1 MNSQFKR
8 ILEGNKFFINNMKYL
23 FDDNYKNEI
32 KSETL
37 LEVLNSKKENK
48 EIEIVFRH
56 YEKNYIAMDVKYE
69 NISFW
74 FHKTEETEGIEL
86 SNVSKDYFNF
96 NIIFSGEENNI
107 NSKSNFFIIDLYD
120 TSSMDKYVERL
131 IPINQDIIDKDFIGF
146 VLMTKDIDI
155 SSLEGISIN
164 DFMLDKKKHNYTY
177 KLKK

>member
-1 MNSQFKR
+1 MNPQFKK
-8 ILEGNKFFINNMKYL
+8 ILEGNEFFINKIKKL
-23 FDDNYKNEI
+23 FDNNYKNEM
-32 KSETL
+32 K
-37 LEVLNSKKENK
+37 LESILEILNSKKENK
-48 EIEIVFRH
+48 NIEIVFRH

-69 NISFW
+69 KISFW

-86 SNVSKDYFNF
+86 SLVSKDYFNF

-107 NSKSNFFIIDLYD
+107 NSNSNFFIIDLTD

-155 SSLEGISIN
+155 SALEGVSIN
-164 DFMLDKKKHNYTY
+164 DFILDKKRHNYTY
-177 KLKK
+177 NFKK